1 MMRRSSALALAA
13 VFCLA
18 GTGRSAPQLTVDEVI
33 AKNIEAKGGL
43 AKLKAVTTIK
53 QTSMQ
58 TMQGQSINT
67 TTFMKRPNLT
77 RTELSVNGRLVINA
91 YDGNIAWIINPLAG
105 STQPV
110 LVSGPQADMIRDQ
123 AAFDGPLV
131 DYKEQ
136 GYTVTVEGSE
146 TMGDRNVVHLKLTSR
161 KRQISHMYLDAS
173 TWLEA
178 KLTSEADQFKLDQEF
193 SDYRAVDGVM
203 WAFQVRALV
212 NGALQ
217 SEIKV
222 QRVEFNTVMDD
233 AMFRLP
239 KGS

>member
-1 MMRRSSALALAA
+1 
-13 VFCLA
+13 
-18 GTGRSAPQLTVDEVI
+18 
-33 AKNIEAKGGL
+33 
-43 AKLKAVTTIK
+43 
-53 QTSMQ
+53 
-58 TMQGQSINT
+58 
-67 TTFMKRPNLT
+67 MKRPNLT